1 MSVSASLVLPVLIVI
16 LILMS
21 VRVLPVRTML
31 PVMTVLPTSHA
42 SACLASLTNYAP
54 PILMN
59 ARYASSK
66 SYVYFLTLAFGILM
80 HPIFIHMS

>member
-1 MSVSASLVLPVLIVI
+1 MSVSASLVLRVLIVI

-21 VRVLPVRTML
+21 VRVLPVKTML

-54 PILMN
+54 QILMN
-59 ARYASSK
+59 ARYASYR
-66 SYVYFLTLAFGILM
+66 SYYFLTLAFGILL
-80 HPIFIHMS
+80 HPIFIHI